1 MNYYV
6 AGVEFSSEN
15 SLTHH
20 GIKGQ
25 KWGVRRF
32 QNTDGTYTMAGKE
45 RYQKSKDPKY
55 VASWI
60 HEASSGARVDPSRK
74 QRMMD
79 NIQGSID
86 EAKKKL
92 KSVSKEHS
100 EKLED
105 YNKAADEMYNEWNR
119 NKKLRSEYV
128 SKISP
133 KELKEIRKEREHD
146 SSSIQE
152 SINDLAIS
160 KYTNS
165 NHPLAVKY
173 NKAFKEWKNSN
184 DKLIKSSKD
193 YTNNFF
199 KLHGYESAV
208 SKSGKVVTV
217 NDVYADILYKELGG

>member
-1 MNYYV
+1 MNIYYV
-6 AGVEFSSEN
+6 AGMPYSDE
-15 SLTHH
+15 LYHY

-25 KWGVRRF
+25 KWGIRRF
-32 QNTDGTYTMAGKE
+32 QNADGTYTLAGKE

-60 HEASSGARVDPSRK
+60 HEASGGARVDSSRK

-92 KSVSKEHS
+92 KIVSKDHS
-100 EKLED
+100 EKLEK
-105 YNKAADEMYNEWNR
+105 YNKAADEMYDEWKR
-119 NKKLRSEYV
+119 NKELRSEYV

-146 SSSIQE
+146 PSSIQE
-152 SINDLAIS
+152 SVNDLAIS
-160 KYTNS
+160 RYTNS

-184 DKLIKSSKD
+184 EKLIKSSED
-193 YTNNFF
+193 YAKNFF

-208 SKSGKVVTV
+208 SKSGEVVTV
-217 NDVYADILYKELGG
+217 NDVYADILYRELGG